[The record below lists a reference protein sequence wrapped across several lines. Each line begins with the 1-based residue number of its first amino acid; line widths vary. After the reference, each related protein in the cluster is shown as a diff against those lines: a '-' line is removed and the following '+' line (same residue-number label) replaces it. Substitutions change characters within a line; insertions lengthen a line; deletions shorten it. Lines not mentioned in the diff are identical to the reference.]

1 MILSYITDTY
11 SFKPVTVQTE
21 PVSVIAPE
29 KPEEIKVNTVISNT
43 ALPEDTI
50 ETDTYEMKY
59 KLLMHKIE
67 KERFERELLAD
78 TR

>member
-11 SFKPVTVQTE
+11 SFKPVTAQTE
-21 PVSVIAPE
+21 PVSVIAAE
-29 KPEEIKVNTVISNT
+29 NPEEIQVNTDISNT
-43 ALPEDTI
+43 ALPEDSI
-50 ETDTYEMKY
+50 EPDTYEMKY
-59 KLLMHKIE
+59 KQLMHKIE